1 MSAMKGERMSSSTD
15 SSTDTESGAGIDP
28 DLRTGSGIDPAET
41 AAATERPADASENAE
56 RDRAAIA
63 STGAEPVASTGAE
76 PVASTGAEPVAT
88 ESLRAS
94 AATWR
99 AFRKEPLGLLALA
112 VMAVLVFVAVAA
124 PLLAPYPGS
133 YGDTVLEG
141 PTGAHWFGTDS
152 LGRDVFGEVIW
163 GTQQSLLV
171 AVLAS
176 LIAIAVGTLVAVVG
190 AYFRRL
196 DGPISVLVDLMLSL
210 PVLPLMILIAALVGP
225 STTTIILVVA
235 AFSWPEVTRIVRS
248 QALTVVGL
256 PYVDAARLMTTSPA
270 WIITKHIIPAV
281 TPVIVVSVVVT
292 ASRAVLSAAG
302 LAFLGLGDPNTWS
315 WGRILYEAQQSGA
328 MSSAWWLTLFPSLA
342 ILALV
347 LSATLLSIAYN
358 DARNPKSRR
367 R

>member
-1 MSAMKGERMSSSTD
+1 MSAMKGERMSSPTD
-15 SSTDTESGAGIDP
+15 SSTGTEPGA
-28 DLRTGSGIDPAET
+28 GIDPAET
-41 AAATERPADASENAE
+41 AAATDAATGQPADASENAE
-56 RDRAAIA
+56 RDRAA
-63 STGAEPVASTGAE
+63 
-76 PVASTGAEPVAT
+76 VASTGAEPVAT

-112 VMAVLVFVAVAA
+112 VMAILVFVAVAA

-163 GTQQSLLV
+163 GTQLV
-171 AVLAS
+171 AV
-176 LIAIAVGTLVAVVG
+176 IG
-190 AYFRRL
+190 AYFRKL